1 MEDFKNIITLLDNPD
16 TMELGATLVVSQGL
30 EEKVKAFYYAKL
42 KSQNYKNRKFFKI
55 QSIDYSFSA
64 TAKKR
69 LSKKNIE
76 IDFSHKR
83 QHFLSVIISINNV
96 LFPSISSNVLPF

>member
-1 MEDFKNIITLLDNPD
+1 MENFKNIITLLNNPD
-16 TMELGATLVVSQGL
+16 TLELGATLAVSQGL

-55 QSIDYSFSA
+55 QSIDYNFSA

-69 LSKKNIE
+69 LSRKNIE
-76 IDFSHKR
+76 ISCSHAR
-83 QHFLSVIISINNV
+83 QYYLNIVISINNV
-96 LFPSISSNVLPF
+96 LFPAVSNVLPF